1 MVQDAEKFAEED
13 ELLKKKV
20 ESRNA
25 LESFAYS
32 LKAQLSD
39 SEGLGGKL
47 DSSDK
52 KTIEAEIK
60 KVQDWIDSEGAT
72 ATAEDFD
79 EQREQLQAAV
89 APITAKVYSS
99 GAGGDSSSSSG
110 GYHDEL

>member
-25 LESFAYS
+25 LENFAYS

-47 DSSDK
+47 DSPDK

-99 GAGGDSSSSSG
+99 GAGGDSSSSSS